1 LPPKHKI
8 KAKDIK
14 AMSLEERLKL
24 LKEMR
29 MELIT
34 LRYKAS
40 VGTLTNPGRLRELRR
55 NIARILT
62 IIREEELR
70 GAKGEAKQR

>member
-8 KAKDIK
+8 RADDIRK
-14 AMSLEERLKL
+14 MSPEERLKL
-24 LKEMR
+24 LREMQL
-29 MELIT
+29 ELIT

-40 VGTLTNPGRLRELRR
+40 VGTLTNPGRLRELKR

-62 IIREEELR
+62 IMREEELKGGR
-70 GAKGEAKQR
+70 GEEKQR